1 MSKVTKIASVAVML
15 AGAVAAN
22 EALAQGGFATNV
34 INQCASAGNPAPTVA
49 GAALTEGNCL
59 QCHVSFADFKTST
72 TAMSSYK
79 SGGNTLLNY
88 FCPAPTTT
96 TTSTTSTTTTS
107 TTTTTRPTTTT
118 STTTTAPTTTTT
130 APATTSTT
138 TTAPATTSTTTT
150 APATTSTTTTR
161 APTTTTVPSTACT
174 KRNPSPI
181 LDIVPDDEIKVEVN
195 QPVHILASA
204 YDKNGSVAS
213 LTAKVGRR
221 LVELTPEA
229 AVSPYTMAAAYD
241 WTPTVDGV
249 ERKVTFTAKD
259 NCGKST
265 SQTVEIKVE
274 EADDDGDDE
283 DSKVNTA
290 PQIVVPT
297 TLTATAGETTTVP
310 VSAIDADGNKV
321 SLSVKGAGAKLAKK
335 VRNTDGSL
343 SGDLTLKP
351 AKSAKGKTLSVKLT
365 AKDNAKASKKTVTT
379 VAVEV
384 K

>member
-1 MSKVTKIASVAVML
+1 
-15 AGAVAAN
+15 
-22 EALAQGGFATNV
+22 
-34 INQCASAGNPAPTVA
+34 
-49 GAALTEGNCL
+49 
-59 QCHVSFADFKTST
+59 
-72 TAMSSYK
+72 
-79 SGGNTLLNY
+79 
-88 FCPAPTTT
+88 
-96 TTSTTSTTTTS
+96 
-107 TTTTTRPTTTT
+107 
-118 STTTTAPTTTTT
+118 
-130 APATTSTT
+130 
-138 TTAPATTSTTTT
+138 
-150 APATTSTTTTR
+150 
-161 APTTTTVPSTACT
+161 VPSTACT

-221 LVELTPEA
+221 LVELSPEV
-229 AVSPYTMAAAYD
+229 AVDPYTMAAAYD

-265 SQTVEIKVE
+265 SQTVEIKVM
-274 EADDDGDDE
+274 EAGEDDDDDGDD
-283 DSKVNTA
+283 DDKKVNTA